1 MPLPSPLIR
10 FLITCVKRILIGV
23 RNEGSSTKVQCGG
36 VSAKLRRLGVFFFT
50 VSLLLLNLWVAPGD
64 PWTPQWSLALSLIP
78 LIIPRPANPDRPPLT
93 IGSCG
98 IYFVPWHRW
107 HGHSVAWCQWQVEA
121 RIPACLATASGR
133 RRELER
139 GNLSSGQERQQ
150 RAINGS
156 RGNFLESRAPP
167 GALPSQTAVT
177 RRVRALAR

>member
-1 MPLPSPLIR
+1 M
-10 FLITCVKRILIGV
+10 
-23 RNEGSSTKVQCGG
+23 
-36 VSAKLRRLGVFFFT
+36 RRLGVFFFT
-50 VSLLLLNLWVAPGD
+50 VSLLLLNLEQFRGWPLVTRGHLSGASPSHLSHLSSPGR
-64 PWTPQWSLALSLIP
+64 PLQIALPSSL
-78 LIIPRPANPDRPPLT
+78 
-93 IGSCG
+93 GSCG
-98 IYFVPWHRW
+98 IYSVQWHRW

-156 RGNFLESRAPP
+156 RGNFFESRAPP